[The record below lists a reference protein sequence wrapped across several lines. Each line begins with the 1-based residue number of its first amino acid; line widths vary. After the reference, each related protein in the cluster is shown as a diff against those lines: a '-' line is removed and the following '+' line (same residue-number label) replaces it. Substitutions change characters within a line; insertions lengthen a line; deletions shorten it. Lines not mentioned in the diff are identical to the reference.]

1 MIDSQTQNTRSWFFF
16 AVLYLIIDYARLQD
30 VIPFLVY
37 FKPGMIV
44 VLILTFFFISKG
56 DLDGADTKQTRLIIL
71 FIILLLAFV
80 PFVINNFLAWLTAKT
95 MLLYIPFILSVIFCV
110 RSMERLKTF
119 MLIMICIMFYIS
131 AYSLGHGG
139 KGSGGY
145 FNDENDLS
153 LFINM
158 WLPFAYYLFI
168 SEKERL
174 KKILYACAFILGIV
188 SVVVSFSRG
197 GFVGM
202 VAMFF
207 VLWWFSPRKVLSLT
221 VVAVC
226 AFSIYFLGG
235 EDYRAEMATVTDT
248 EEGTAD
254 ARILSWQ
261 TAWDMFLDNPLGVGG
276 NNFQVRFPEYQG
288 DRFPRGMWGR
298 VAHSLWFT
306 LIPETGILG
315 IIIYFM
321 LLYYNIKDIFEVKR
335 MNSLRDSP
343 ESRYLY
349 HMSIAMLASLA
360 GFFASATFVSVL
372 YYPHYWYMTAI
383 IIAIA
388 NISRNR
394 QVMSAADELK
404 GSIAIPRNA

>member
-1 MIDSQTQNTRSWFFF
+1 MTDTQIQNTRSWFIF
-16 AVLYLIIDYARLQD
+16 AIIYLIIDYARLQD
-30 VIPFLVY
+30 LIPFLAHL
-37 FKPGMIV
+37 KPGMFIIV
-44 VLILTFFFISKG
+44 ILTFFFIFKG
-56 DLDGADTKQTRLIIL
+56 DISGADTKQTRLIIL
-71 FIILLLAFV
+71 FILLLMTYV
-80 PFVINNFLAWLTAKT
+80 PLVRNNFFAWRTVKT
-95 MLLYIPFILSVIFCV
+95 MLLFMPFILSVIFCV

-202 VAMFF
+202 IAMFF
-207 VLWWFSPRKVLSLT
+207 VLWCFSPRKVLTLA
-221 VVAVC
+221 VVAIC

-235 EDYRAEMATVTDT
+235 EDYRTEMATVTDM

-360 GFFASATFVSVL
+360 GFFASATFLSVL

-388 NISRNR
+388 NISKNR
-394 QVMSAADELK
+394 QVVSVTDELK
-404 GSIAIPRNA
+404 GSIAIPRHS